1 MYDPNDIRLMEIICF
16 ERKAFEEFAMK
27 IERFI
32 RLVSDLPHLKDAGK
46 TAGWLDHCDV
56 CRKLKISKRTLQ
68 TLRDNGTLAYTKIG
82 NRTYYLPED
91 VEHSVTK
98 VEDRRREARSRGREI

>member
-1 MYDPNDIRLMEIICF
+1 MCIRD
-16 ERKAFEEFAMK
+16 R
-27 IERFI
+27 
-32 RLVSDLPHLKDAGK
+32 GK

-91 VEHSVTK
+91 VERIVTK

>member
-1 MYDPNDIRLMEIICF
+1 MEIICI
-16 ERKAFEEFAMK
+16 ERKAFEEFAAK

-32 RLVSDLPHLKDAGK
+32 QRVADMPHLKGVKK
-46 TAGWLDHCDV
+46 TNEWLDHYEV
-56 CRKLKISKRTLQ
+56 CRKLRISKRTLQ

-91 VEHSVTK
+91 VERIVRK
-98 VEDRRREARSRGREI
+98 VEDRRMEAAYKGRTI